1 MPDLTLADI
10 LQSYLP
16 QPWSD
21 AAVDQMRRDA
31 QAYQAGG
38 VPALMA
44 DSSNTA
50 GLAGGFGG
58 VTKNVGPTVRIGGP
72 MRAPAIHGDAP
83 LFDYSRLADV
93 PNVPQANLPRVVPP
107 EGVPQS
113 TQNLADPKNLARVN
127 EAVRAGEAI
136 GGREWYNAEPL
147 REQFVS
153 ELGEAEGNRSFRQY
167 MDMVAANSPRTKVP
181 ENIRNASY
189 YYGQI
194 QRGDP
199 IPKQY
204 FSKGYWR
211 IDPATQAP
219 SPYGVMPIHVQNM
232 ENAVRGD
239 LPVLQNP
246 KPSSFVENLAGNQQP
261 VTIDT
266 HNMRML
272 TRGRADQPNPNEYG
286 FLEQLQQQE
295 AAKMGMTPA
304 QYQAS
309 MWIGGGKETGLGS
322 PTDPFL
328 RVFEDRVARTAERR
342 GQSKAQVL
350 RDFIRAQAPL
360 VGVGGLT
367 LADVLQG
374 QTQQVQERQ

>member
-1 MPDLTLADI
+1 MANRQETAD
-10 LQSYLP
+10 
-16 QPWSD
+16 
-21 AAVDQMRRDA
+21 
-31 QAYQAGG
+31 
-38 VPALMA
+38 
-44 DSSNTA
+44 
-50 GLAGGFGG
+50 LAGGFGG
-58 VTKNVGPTVRIGGP
+58 VTKLAGRGG
-72 MRAPAIHGDAP
+72 P
-83 LFDYSRLADV
+83 LFDYSRLAEL
-93 PNVPQANLPRVVPP
+93 PNVPQFNLPRVLPP
-107 EGVPQS
+107 EGVPAA
-113 TQNLADPKNLARVN
+113 TEALASPKNLARVN
-127 EAVRAGEAI
+127 EAVRAGEAM

-153 ELGEAEGNRSFRQY
+153 ELGESQGNSAFRQY

-189 YYGQI
+189 YYGQL

-199 IPKQY
+199 IPETY
-204 FSKGYWR
+204 FSGGYWR

-246 KPSSFVENLAGNQQP
+246 KPSSFVENLAGNQTP

-272 TRGRADQPNPNEYG
+272 TRGARDQPNPNEYG

-295 AAKMGMTPA
+295 ATKMGMTPA

-328 RVFEDRVARTAERR
+328 RVLEDRVAKTAEAR
-342 GQSKAQVL
+342 GITKAEAL
-350 RDFIRAQAPL
+350 RQFIRAQSPL
-360 VGVGGLT
+360 LSLT
-367 LADVLQG
+367 PAAVLLAQG
-374 QTQQVQERQ
+374 QDQSAPAPAR